1 MARRRRRSS
10 GDGVYHPSNPRLPR
24 AIAAAS
30 LARSVYPLLRSE
42 DRPNYGNA
50 RRRLAGMLSSAAAP
64 SLLRTARSGP
74 IHRVVS
80 RYLSNPRVVVRAP
93 QRALDPIFLRAAKLP
108 QWTPLMSTVLGDRS
122 APTRKPFRE
131 DYCLRRHKRREV
143 LFALDVAGRSGRS
156 PGRRGRYKRD
166 ETSERSC

>member
-1 MARRRRRSS
+1 MARTRRRRS
-10 GDGVYHPSNPRLPR
+10 GEGLYHPSNPRLPR
-24 AIAAAS
+24 PIAAAS

-42 DRPNYGNA
+42 DWPNYGNA
-50 RRRLAGMLSSAAAP
+50 RRRLAGMMASAAAP
-64 SLLRTARSGP
+64 AVRRSPRSGP
-74 IHRVVS
+74 VHRAVS
-80 RYLSNPRVVVRAP
+80 LYVSMPGVAQKALRRAQP
-93 QRALDPIFLRAAKLP
+93 PFLMAAKLP

-131 DYCLRRHKRREV
+131 DYCRRRRDRREV
-143 LFALDVAGRSGRS
+143 LFALDVAGRVGRS